1 MVKYEVLDS
10 VLPYSVI
17 VSANTMVKWLCT
29 IVNTTTV

>member
-10 VLPYSVI
+10 VTLYSVI
-17 VSANTMVKWLCT
+17 VSANTMALPLCT